1 MRCFSKLIKLKNLYN
16 LFLFLALLNIFFSTE
31 KSVAKTFSIKEIEI
45 SSPFNASF
53 DKNKIIYRGFV
64 EAYEE
69 LILTIVQSKDQKK
82 LQNSSTKEVKSLVE
96 TFSIV
101 QENFIDE
108 IYNLTLNVEFNKRS
122 FFELLEKKNVF
133 PSSIVEKDLMF
144 FPIEVDEKNEI
155 FLFSESQLF
164 KNWNLKKEKYHQLN
178 YILPNEDIDDYNII
192 KKNINN
198 LEDFDFREIS
208 KKYNFED
215 FIIMIIFKNNEEI
228 RVLNQIAFNN
238 NQNLKNFKFK
248 NINFAKLEDVEKFIG
263 EQKLVF
269 EDYWKLKNIINT
281 SIKLDLTISVDNS
294 NIIKIDQF
302 EEALSNIELVNKFNI
317 FKFDNKKNIYKIIFN
332 GTRDQFLDVMKT
344 YNYIF
349 EIKNKIWVL
358 NDKS

>member
-53 DKNKIIYRGFV
+53 DKNRIIYRGFV

-69 LILTIVQSKDQKK
+69 LILTIVPSKDQKK

-133 PSSIVEKDLMF
+133 HSSIVEKDLMF
-144 FPIEVDEKNEI
+144 FPIEVDEEKNEI

-164 KNWNLKKEKYHQLN
+164 KNWNLKKENYHQLN
-178 YILPNEDIDDYNII
+178 YILPNEDIDDYNLI

-215 FIIMIIFKNNEEI
+215 FIIMIVFKNNEEI
-228 RVLNQIAFNN
+228 RVLNQIVFNN

-248 NINFAKLEDVEKFIG
+248 NINFAKLDDVEKFIG

-269 EDYWKLKNIINT
+269 EDFWKLKNIINT

-332 GTRDQFLDVMKT
+332 GTRDQFLDTMED
-344 YNYIF
+344 YDYSF
-349 EIKNKIWVL
+349 EIKNKIWL
-358 NDKS
+358 LK

>member
-31 KSVAKTFSIKEIEI
+31 NSVAKTFSIKEIEI
-45 SSPFNASF
+45 SSPFDASF
-53 DKNKIIYRGFV
+53 DKNKIINRGFV
-64 EAYEE
+64 HAYEE
-69 LILTIVQSKDQKK
+69 LILTVAQSKDQKK

-122 FFELLEKKNVF
+122 FYELLEKKNVF
-133 PSSIVEKDLMF
+133 PSSIIKKDLIF
-144 FPIEVDEKNEI
+144 FPIEVDEEKNEM
-155 FLFSESQLF
+155 FLFSESKLF
-164 KNWNLKKEKYHQLN
+164 KNWNFKREKYHQLN
-178 YILPNEDIDDYNII
+178 YILPNEDIDDYNLI

-198 LEDFDFREIS
+198 LEDFDFKEIS

-215 FIIMIIFKNNEEI
+215 FIIMIVFKNKEEI
-228 RVLNQIAFNN
+228 RVLNQIVFNN
-238 NQNLKNFKFK
+238 NQYLKNSKFK
-248 NINFAKLEDVEKFIG
+248 NVNLENLEDLEKFINK
-263 EQKLVF
+263 QKIVF

-302 EEALSNIELVNKFNI
+302 EETLSNLELVNNFNI

-332 GTRDQFLDVMKT
+332 GTRDQFLDIMKD
-344 YNYIF
+344 YNYFF
-349 EIKNKIWVL
+349 EIKNKIWL
-358 NDKS
+358 LK

>member
-1 MRCFSKLIKLKNLYN
+1 MKCFLNFFKPKTLYN
-16 LFLFLALLNIFFSTE
+16 FFLFLALLNIFFSTE
-31 KSVAKTFSIKEIEI
+31 NCVAKTFSIKEIEI
-45 SSPFNASF
+45 SSPFNDSF
-53 DKNKIIYRGFV
+53 DKNKIINRGFV
-64 EAYEE
+64 EAYKE
-69 LILTIVQSKDQKK
+69 LISTIAQSKDQKK
-82 LQNSSTKEVKSLVE
+82 LQNSSLNEVKSLVE

-133 PSSIVEKDLMF
+133 PSSIIKKDLIF
-144 FPIEVDEKNEI
+144 FPIEVDEEKNEI
-155 FLFSESQLF
+155 SLFSESQLY
-164 KNWNLKKEKYHQLN
+164 KNWNLKKEKHYQLN
-178 YILPNEDIDDYNII
+178 YILPNEDIDDYNLI

-215 FIIMIIFKNNEEI
+215 FIIMIVFKNNQEV
-228 RVLNQIAFNN
+228 RVLNQIVFNN
-238 NQNLKNFKFK
+238 NQNIKNFKFK
-248 NINFAKLEDVEKFIG
+248 NVNLENSQDLEKFIDQ
-263 EQKLVF
+263 QKMVF

-302 EEALSNIELVNKFNI
+302 EETLSSIELVNKFNI
-317 FKFDNKKNIYKIIFN
+317 FKFDNKKNIYKVIFN
-332 GTRDQFLDVMKT
+332 GTRDQFLNVMKD
-344 YNYIF
+344 YDYFF

-358 NDKS
+358 E

>member
-1 MRCFSKLIKLKNLYN
+1 MRCFSKLIKQGSLYN

-31 KSVAKTFSIKEIEI
+31 ISVAKTFSIKEIEI

-53 DKNKIIYRGFV
+53 DKNKIINRGFV

-69 LILTIVQSKDQKK
+69 LILTIAQSKDQKK
-82 LQNSSTKEVKSLVE
+82 LQNSSTKEIKSLVE

-101 QENFIDE
+101 QESFIDE
-108 IYNLTLNVEFNKRS
+108 IYNLTLNVEFNKKS

-133 PSSIVEKDLMF
+133 PSSIIQKDLIF
-144 FPIEVDEKNEI
+144 FPIEVDEEKNEI

-164 KNWNLKKEKYHQLN
+164 KNWNFKKEKYHQLN
-178 YILPNEDIDDYNII
+178 YILPNEDIDDYNLI

-215 FIIMIIFKNNEEI
+215 FIIMIVFKNNQEI
-228 RVLNQIAFNN
+228 RVLNQIVFNK

-248 NINFAKLEDVEKFIG
+248 NINLENLEDLKKFIDK
-263 EQKLVF
+263 QKIVF

-281 SIKLDLTISVDNS
+281 SIKLDLNISVDNS

-302 EEALSNIELVNKFNI
+302 EETLSSIELVNKFNI
-317 FKFDNKKNIYKIIFN
+317 FKFDNKKNIYKVIFN
-332 GTRDQFLDVMKT
+332 GTRDQFLDVMKD
-344 YNYIF
+344 YDYFF

-358 NDKS
+358 E

>member
-1 MRCFSKLIKLKNLYN
+1 MRCFSKFVKLKSLYN
-16 LFLFLALLNIFFSTE
+16 FFLFLALLNIFFSTE
-31 KSVAKTFSIKEIEI
+31 NSVAKTFSIKEIEI

-53 DKNKIIYRGFV
+53 DKNKIINRGFV

-69 LILTIVQSKDQKK
+69 LIFTIAQSKDQKK

-101 QENFIDE
+101 QESFIDE
-108 IYNLTLNVEFNKRS
+108 IYNLTLNVEFNKKS

-133 PSSIVEKDLMF
+133 PSSIIQKDLIF
-144 FPIEVDEKNEI
+144 FPIEVDEEKNEI

-164 KNWNLKKEKYHQLN
+164 KNWNFKKEKYHQLN
-178 YILPNEDIDDYNII
+178 YILPNEDIDDYNLI

-215 FIIMIIFKNNEEI
+215 FIIMIVFKNNQEI
-228 RVLNQIAFNN
+228 RVLNQIVFNK

-248 NINFAKLEDVEKFIG
+248 NINLENLEDLKKFIDK
-263 EQKLVF
+263 QKTVF

-302 EEALSNIELVNKFNI
+302 EETLSNIELINNFNI

-332 GTRDQFLDVMKT
+332 GTRDQFLDVMED
-344 YNYIF
+344 YDYFF

-358 NDKS
+358 K

>member
-1 MRCFSKLIKLKNLYN
+1 MRCFLNFNKLKTLYN
-16 LFLFLALLNIFFSTE
+16 FFLFLALLNIFFSTE
-31 KSVAKTFSIKEIEI
+31 NSVAKTFSIKEIEI

-53 DKNKIIYRGFV
+53 DKNKIINRGFV

-69 LILTIVQSKDQKK
+69 LILTIAQSKDQKK
-82 LQNSSTKEVKSLVE
+82 LQNTSTKEVKSLVE

-101 QENFIDE
+101 QESFIDE
-108 IYNLTLNVEFNKRS
+108 IYNLTLNVEFNKKS

-133 PSSIVEKDLMF
+133 PSSIIQKDLMF
-144 FPIEVDEKNEI
+144 FPIEVDEEKNEI

-178 YILPNEDIDDYNII
+178 YILPNEDIDDYNLI

-215 FIIMIIFKNNEEI
+215 FIIMIVFKNNQEI
-228 RVLNQIAFNN
+228 RVLNQIVFSK

-248 NINFAKLEDVEKFIG
+248 NINLENLEDLKKFIDK
-263 EQKLVF
+263 QKIVF

-302 EEALSNIELVNKFNI
+302 EETLSSIELVNKFNI
-317 FKFDNKKNIYKIIFN
+317 FKFDNKKNIYKVIFN
-332 GTRDQFLDVMKT
+332 GTRDQFLNVMKD
-344 YNYIF
+344 YDYFF

-358 NDKS
+358 E

>member
-16 LFLFLALLNIFFSTE
+16 LFLFLSLLNIFFSTE
-31 KSVAKTFSIKEIEI
+31 NSVAKTFSIKEIQI

-53 DKNKIIYRGFV
+53 DKNMIINRGFV
-64 EAYEE
+64 KAYEE
-69 LILTIVQSKDQKK
+69 LILTIAQSKDQKK
-82 LQNSSTKEVKSLVE
+82 LQNSSTKEVINLVE

-133 PSSIVEKDLMF
+133 PSIIINKDLMF
-144 FPIEVDEKNEI
+144 FPIEVDEEKNEI

-164 KNWNLKKEKYHQLN
+164 KNWNLKEEKYHQLN
-178 YILPNEDIDDYNII
+178 YILPNEDIDDYNLI
-192 KKNINN
+192 KKNINK

-215 FIIMIIFKNNEEI
+215 FIIMIVFKNDEEI
-228 RVLNQIAFNN
+228 RVLNQIVFNN
-238 NQNLKNFKFK
+238 NKNLKNFKFK
-248 NINFAKLEDVEKFIG
+248 NVNFAKLKDVEKFIG
-263 EQKLVF
+263 EQKIVF

-302 EEALSNIELVNKFNI
+302 EETLSNIELVNNFNI

-332 GTRDQFLDVMKT
+332 GTRDQFLDLMED
-344 YNYIF
+344 YDYFF
-349 EIKNKIWVL
+349 EIKNKIWL
-358 NDKS
+358 LK

>member
-1 MRCFSKLIKLKNLYN
+1 MRCFSKLIKLRNLYN

-31 KSVAKTFSIKEIEI
+31 NSVAKTFSIKEIEI
-45 SSPFNASF
+45 SSPFDASF
-53 DKNKIIYRGFV
+53 DKNKIINRGFV
-64 EAYEE
+64 KAYEE
-69 LILTIVQSKDQKK
+69 LILTIAQSKDQKK

-108 IYNLTLNVEFNKRS
+108 IYNLTLNVEFNKKS

-133 PSSIVEKDLMF
+133 PSSIIQKDLIF
-144 FPIEVDEKNEI
+144 FPIEVDEEKSEI

-164 KNWNLKKEKYHQLN
+164 KNWNLKKEKHYQLN
-178 YILPNEDIDDYNII
+178 YILPNEDIDDYNLI

-198 LEDFDFREIS
+198 LEDFNFKEIS

-215 FIIMIIFKNNEEI
+215 FIIMIVFKNNQEL
-228 RVLNQIAFNN
+228 RVLNQIVFNN
-238 NQNLKNFKFK
+238 SQNLKNFKFK
-248 NINFAKLEDVEKFIG
+248 NINLENSEDLEKFIDQ
-263 EQKLVF
+263 QKMVF

-302 EEALSNIELVNKFNI
+302 EATLSNIELVNKFNI
-317 FKFDNKKNIYKIIFN
+317 FKFDNKKNIYKVIFN
-332 GTRDQFLDVMKT
+332 GTRDQFLDVMKD
-344 YNYIF
+344 YDYFF
-349 EIKNKIWVL
+349 EIKNKIWL
-358 NDKS
+358 LK

>member
-1 MRCFSKLIKLKNLYN
+1 MRCFSNLIKLRILYN

-31 KSVAKTFSIKEIEI
+31 NSVAKTFSIKEIEI

-53 DKNKIIYRGFV
+53 DKNKIINRGFV

-69 LILTIVQSKDQKK
+69 LILTIVQSKDQKT

-133 PSSIVEKDLMF
+133 PSSIIEKDLIF
-144 FPIEVDEKNEI
+144 FPIEVDEEKNEI
-155 FLFSESQLF
+155 SLFSESQLF

-215 FIIMIIFKNNEEI
+215 FIIMMVFKNNKEV
-228 RVLNQIAFNN
+228 RVLNQIVFNN
-238 NQNLKNFKFK
+238 TQNLKNFKFK
-248 NINFAKLEDVEKFIG
+248 NINLKNLGDLEKFIDK
-263 EQKLVF
+263 QKIVF

-302 EEALSNIELVNKFNI
+302 EETLSNIELVNNFNI

-332 GTRDQFLDVMKT
+332 GTRDQFLDVMED
-344 YNYIF
+344 YDYFF
-349 EIKNKIWVL
+349 EIKNKIWL
-358 NDKS
+358 LK

>member
-1 MRCFSKLIKLKNLYN
+1 MRCFSKLIKQKNLYN

-31 KSVAKTFSIKEIEI
+31 NSVAKTFSIKEIEI
-45 SSPFNASF
+45 SSPFNALF
-53 DKNKIIYRGFV
+53 DKNKIINRGFV

-101 QENFIDE
+101 KESFIDE
-108 IYNLTLNVEFNKRS
+108 IYNLTLNVEFNKKS

-133 PSSIVEKDLMF
+133 PSSIIEKDLIF
-144 FPIEVDEKNEI
+144 FPIEVDEEKNEI

-164 KNWNLKKEKYHQLN
+164 RNWNFKKEKYHQLN
-178 YILPNEDIDDYNII
+178 YILPNEDIDDYNLI

-215 FIIMIIFKNNEEI
+215 FIIMIVFKNNQEI
-228 RVLNQIAFNN
+228 RVLNQIVFNK

-248 NINFAKLEDVEKFIG
+248 NINLENLEDLKKFIDK
-263 EQKLVF
+263 QKTVF

-302 EEALSNIELVNKFNI
+302 EEALSSIELVNKFNI
-317 FKFDNKKNIYKIIFN
+317 FKFDNKKNIYKVIFN
-332 GTRDQFLDVMKT
+332 GTRDQFLNVMKD
-344 YNYIF
+344 YDYFF

-358 NDKS
+358 K

>member
-1 MRCFSKLIKLKNLYN
+1 MRNLYN

-31 KSVAKTFSIKEIEI
+31 NSVAKTFSIKEIEI

-53 DKNKIIYRGFV
+53 DKNKIINRGFV

-69 LILTIVQSKDQKK
+69 LVLNIIQSKDQKK
-82 LQNSSTKEVKSLVE
+82 LQNSSTKEIKSLVE

-101 QENFIDE
+101 QESFIDE
-108 IYNLTLNVEFNKRS
+108 KYNLTLNVEFNKKS
-122 FFELLEKKNVF
+122 FFELLEKKNIF
-133 PSSIVEKDLMF
+133 PSSIIQKDLIF
-144 FPIEVDEKNEI
+144 FPIEVDEEKNEI

-164 KNWNLKKEKYHQLN
+164 KNWNFKKEKHHQLN
-178 YILPNEDIDDYNII
+178 YILPNEDIDDYNLI

-215 FIIMIIFKNNEEI
+215 FIIMIVFKNNQEI
-228 RVLNQIAFNN
+228 RVLNQIVFDKNL
-238 NQNLKNFKFK
+238 NLKNFKFK
-248 NINFAKLEDVEKFIG
+248 NINLENLEDLKKFIDK
-263 EQKLVF
+263 QKTVF

-302 EEALSNIELVNKFNI
+302 EQTLSSIELVNRFNI
-317 FKFDNKKNIYKIIFN
+317 FKFDNKKNIYKVIFN
-332 GTRDQFLDVMKT
+332 GTRDQFLNLMKD
-344 YNYIF
+344 YDYFF

-358 NDKS
+358 E

>member
-1 MRCFSKLIKLKNLYN
+1 MRCFSKLIKLKRLYY
-16 LFLFLALLNIFFSTE
+16 LFLFVALLNIFFSTE
-31 KSVAKTFSIKEIEI
+31 NSVAKTFSIKEIEI

-53 DKNKIIYRGFV
+53 DKNKIINRGFV

-101 QENFIDE
+101 QESFIDE
-108 IYNLTLNVEFNKRS
+108 IYNLTLNVEFNKKS

-133 PSSIVEKDLMF
+133 PSSIIRKDLIF
-144 FPIEVDEKNEI
+144 FPIEVDEEKNEI

-164 KNWNLKKEKYHQLN
+164 KNWNFKKEKYHQLN
-178 YILPNEDIDDYNII
+178 YILPNEDIDDYNLI

-215 FIIMIIFKNNEEI
+215 FIIMIVFKNNQEI
-228 RVLNQIAFNN
+228 RVLNQIVFNK

-248 NINFAKLEDVEKFIG
+248 NINLENLEDLKKFIDK
-263 EQKLVF
+263 QKTVF

-302 EEALSNIELVNKFNI
+302 EETLSSIELVNKFNI
-317 FKFDNKKNIYKIIFN
+317 FKFDNKKNIYKVIFN
-332 GTRDQFLDVMKT
+332 GTRDQFLNVMKD
-344 YNYIF
+344 YDYFF

-358 NDKS
+358 E

>member
-133 PSSIVEKDLMF
+133 HSSIVEKDLMF
-144 FPIEVDEKNEI
+144 FPIEVDEEKNEI

-164 KNWNLKKEKYHQLN
+164 KNWNLKKENYHQLN
-178 YILPNEDIDDYNII
+178 YILPNEDIDDYNLI

-215 FIIMIIFKNNEEI
+215 FIIMIVFKNNEEI
-228 RVLNQIAFNN
+228 RVLNQIVFNN

-248 NINFAKLEDVEKFIG
+248 NINFAKLDDVEKFIG

-269 EDYWKLKNIINT
+269 EDFWKLKNIINT

-332 GTRDQFLDVMKT
+332 GTRDQFLDMMED
-344 YNYIF
+344 YDYFF
-349 EIKNKIWVL
+349 EIKNKIWL
-358 NDKS
+358 LK

>member
-1 MRCFSKLIKLKNLYN
+1 MRCFLNFIKLKTLYIF
-16 LFLFLALLNIFFSTE
+16 FLFLALLNIFFSTE
-31 KSVAKTFSIKEIEI
+31 NSVAKTFSIKEIEI

-53 DKNKIIYRGFV
+53 DKNKIINRGFV

-69 LILTIVQSKDQKK
+69 LILTIAQSKDQKK

-101 QENFIDE
+101 EESFIDE
-108 IYNLTLNVEFNKRS
+108 IYNLTLNVEFNKKS

-133 PSSIVEKDLMF
+133 PSSIIRKDLIF
-144 FPIEVDEKNEI
+144 FPIEVDEEKNEI

-164 KNWNLKKEKYHQLN
+164 KNWNFKKEKHHQLN
-178 YILPNEDIDDYNII
+178 YILPNEDIDDYNLI

-215 FIIMIIFKNNEEI
+215 FIIMIVFKNNQEI
-228 RVLNQIAFNN
+228 RVLNQIVFNK
-238 NQNLKNFKFK
+238 NQDLKNFKFK
-248 NINFAKLEDVEKFIG
+248 NINLENLEDLKKFIDK
-263 EQKLVF
+263 QKTVF

-302 EEALSNIELVNKFNI
+302 EETLSSIELVNKFNI
-317 FKFDNKKNIYKIIFN
+317 FKFDNKKNIYKVIFN
-332 GTRDQFLDVMKT
+332 GTRDQFLNVMKD
-344 YNYIF
+344 YDYFF

-358 NDKS
+358 E

>member
-1 MRCFSKLIKLKNLYN
+1 MRCFFKFIKLKSLYN
-16 LFLFLALLNIFFSTE
+16 FFLFLSLLNIFFSTE
-31 KSVAKTFSIKEIEI
+31 NSVAKTFSIKEIEI

-53 DKNKIIYRGFV
+53 DKNKIINRGFV

-69 LILTIVQSKDQKK
+69 LILTIAQSKDQKK
-82 LQNSSTKEVKSLVE
+82 LQNTSTKEVKSLVE

-101 QENFIDE
+101 QESFIDE
-108 IYNLTLNVEFNKRS
+108 IYNLTLNVEFNKKS

-133 PSSIVEKDLMF
+133 PSSIVQKDLIF
-144 FPIEVDEKNEI
+144 FPIEVDEEKNEI

-164 KNWNLKKEKYHQLN
+164 KNWNFKKEKHHQLN
-178 YILPNEDIDDYNII
+178 YILPNEDIDDYNLI

-215 FIIMIIFKNNEEI
+215 FIIMIVFKNNQEI
-228 RVLNQIAFNN
+228 RVLNQIVFNK

-248 NINFAKLEDVEKFIG
+248 NINLENLEDLKKFIDK
-263 EQKLVF
+263 QKTVF

-302 EEALSNIELVNKFNI
+302 EEALSSIELVNKFNI
-317 FKFDNKKNIYKIIFN
+317 FKFDNKKNIYKVIFN
-332 GTRDQFLDVMKT
+332 GTRDQFLNVMKD
-344 YNYIF
+344 YDYFF

-358 NDKS
+358 E

>member
-1 MRCFSKLIKLKNLYN
+1 MRCFSKLIKLRNLYN

-31 KSVAKTFSIKEIEI
+31 NSVAKTFSIKEIEI

-53 DKNKIIYRGFV
+53 DKNKIINRGFV

-122 FFELLEKKNVF
+122 FFELLEKKNIF
-133 PSSIVEKDLMF
+133 PSPVIEKDLMF
-144 FPIEVDEKNEI
+144 FPIEVDEEKNEI

-178 YILPNEDIDDYNII
+178 YILPNEDIDDYNLI

-215 FIIMIIFKNNEEI
+215 FIIMIVFKNNQEI
-228 RVLNQIAFNN
+228 RVLNQIVFNK

-248 NINFAKLEDVEKFIG
+248 NINLENLEDLKKFIDK
-263 EQKLVF
+263 QKIVF

-302 EEALSNIELVNKFNI
+302 EETLSSIELVNKFNI
-317 FKFDNKKNIYKIIFN
+317 FKFDNKKNIYKVIFN
-332 GTRDQFLDVMKT
+332 GTRDQFLNVMKD
-344 YNYIF
+344 YDYFF

-358 NDKS
+358 E

>member
-1 MRCFSKLIKLKNLYN
+1 MRCFSKLIKQKNLYN

-31 KSVAKTFSIKEIEI
+31 NSVAKTFSIKEIEI

-53 DKNKIIYRGFV
+53 DKNKIINRGFV

-101 QENFIDE
+101 QESFIDE
-108 IYNLTLNVEFNKRS
+108 IYNLTLNVEFNKKS

-133 PSSIVEKDLMF
+133 PSSIIQKDLIF
-144 FPIEVDEKNEI
+144 FPIEVDEEKNEI

-164 KNWNLKKEKYHQLN
+164 KNWNFKKEKYHQLN
-178 YILPNEDIDDYNII
+178 YILPNEDIDDYNLI

-215 FIIMIIFKNNEEI
+215 FIIMIVFKNNQEI
-228 RVLNQIAFNN
+228 RVLNQIVFNK

-248 NINFAKLEDVEKFIG
+248 NINLENLEDLKKFIDK
-263 EQKLVF
+263 QKTVF

-302 EEALSNIELVNKFNI
+302 EETLSSIELVNKFNI
-317 FKFDNKKNIYKIIFN
+317 FKFDNKKNIYKVIFN
-332 GTRDQFLDVMKT
+332 GTRDQFLNVMKD
-344 YNYIF
+344 YDYFF

-358 NDKS
+358 E

>member
-1 MRCFSKLIKLKNLYN
+1 MRCFSKLIKLKSLYN

-31 KSVAKTFSIKEIEI
+31 NSVAKTFSIKDIEI

-53 DKNKIIYRGFV
+53 DKNKIINLGFV

-69 LILTIVQSKDQKK
+69 LILTIVQSKDQKT

-108 IYNLTLNVEFNKRS
+108 VYNLTLNVEFNKRS

-133 PSSIVEKDLMF
+133 PSSIIEKDLMF
-144 FPIEVDEKNEI
+144 FPIEVDEKKNEI
-155 FLFSESQLF
+155 SLFSESQLF

-178 YILPNEDIDDYNII
+178 YILPNEDIDDYNLI

-198 LEDFDFREIS
+198 LEDFDFKEIS
-208 KKYNFED
+208 KKYNFKD
-215 FIIMIIFKNNEEI
+215 FIIMIVFKNNEEI
-228 RVLNQIAFNN
+228 RVLNQIVFNN

-248 NINFAKLEDVEKFIG
+248 NINFAKFDDVEKFIS

-269 EDYWKLKNIINT
+269 EDYWKLNNIINT

-302 EEALSNIELVNKFNI
+302 EETLSNIELVNNFNI
-317 FKFDNKKNIYKIIFN
+317 FKFDNKKNIYKITFN
-332 GTRDQFLDVMKT
+332 GTRDQFLDVMED
-344 YNYIF
+344 YDYFF

-358 NDKS
+358 K

>member
-1 MRCFSKLIKLKNLYN
+1 MRCFSKLIKQKNLYN

-31 KSVAKTFSIKEIEI
+31 NSIAKTFSIKEIEI

-53 DKNKIIYRGFV
+53 DKNKIINLGFV

-69 LILTIVQSKDQKK
+69 LIFTIAQSKDQKK

-101 QENFIDE
+101 HESFIDE
-108 IYNLTLNVEFNKRS
+108 IYNLTLNVEFNKKS

-133 PSSIVEKDLMF
+133 PSSIIRKDLIF
-144 FPIEVDEKNEI
+144 FPIEIDEEKNEI

-164 KNWNLKKEKYHQLN
+164 KNWNFKKEKHHQLN
-178 YILPNEDIDDYNII
+178 YILPNEDIDDYNLI

-215 FIIMIIFKNNEEI
+215 FIIMIVFKNNQEI
-228 RVLNQIAFNN
+228 RVLNQIVFNK

-248 NINFAKLEDVEKFIG
+248 NINLENLEDLKKFIDK
-263 EQKLVF
+263 QKTVF

-302 EEALSNIELVNKFNI
+302 EETLSSIELVNKFNI
-317 FKFDNKKNIYKIIFN
+317 FKFDNKKNIYKLIFN
-332 GTRDQFLDVMKT
+332 GTRDQFLNVMKD
-344 YNYIF
+344 YDYFF

-358 NDKS
+358 E

>member
-1 MRCFSKLIKLKNLYN
+1 MRCFSKLIKQSLYN

-31 KSVAKTFSIKEIEI
+31 NSVAKTFSIKEIEI

-53 DKNKIIYRGFV
+53 DKNKIINRGFV

-69 LILTIVQSKDQKK
+69 LILTIAQSKDQKK
-82 LQNSSTKEVKSLVE
+82 LQNTSTKEVKSLVE

-101 QENFIDE
+101 QESFIDE
-108 IYNLTLNVEFNKRS
+108 IYNLTLNVEFNKKS

-133 PSSIVEKDLMF
+133 PSSIIRKDLIF
-144 FPIEVDEKNEI
+144 FPIEVDEEKNEI

-164 KNWNLKKEKYHQLN
+164 KNWNFKKEKYHQLN
-178 YILPNEDIDDYNII
+178 YILPNEDIDDYNLI

-215 FIIMIIFKNNEEI
+215 FIIMIVFKNNQEI
-228 RVLNQIAFNN
+228 RVLNQIVFNK

-248 NINFAKLEDVEKFIG
+248 NINLENLEDLKKFIDK
-263 EQKLVF
+263 QKIVF

-302 EEALSNIELVNKFNI
+302 EETLSNIELVNKFNI
-317 FKFDNKKNIYKIIFN
+317 YKFDNKKNIYKIIFN
-332 GTRDQFLDVMKT
+332 GTRDQFLDVMED
-344 YNYIF
+344 YDYFF
-349 EIKNKIWVL
+349 EIKNKIWL
-358 NDKS
+358 LK